1 MHEHPVSTFSHRY
14 LGVHSIEPRVLGDS
28 SLSLHSVSVVGKGNQ
43 RMKQFLLNFLYL
55 ILTAFTTA
63 AFVYIIVT
71 YTPPAIW
78 ILVCVLLMLIPTW
91 LEKKDIL

>member
-1 MHEHPVSTFSHRY
+1 
-14 LGVHSIEPRVLGDS
+14 
-28 SLSLHSVSVVGKGNQ
+28 
-43 RMKQFLLNFLYL
+43 MKQFLLNFLYL
-55 ILTAFTTA
+55 ILTAITTA

>member
-28 SLSLHSVSVVGKGNQ
+28 SLSLHSVSVGGKRHQ
-43 RMKQFLLNFLYL
+43 RMNRFLLNLLYL
-55 ILTAFTTA
+55 VLTAITTA

-71 YTPPAIW
+71 YTPPVIW
-78 ILVCVLLMLIPTW
+78 ILVCVLLMLIPMW
-91 LEKKDIL
+91 LEKKDIP